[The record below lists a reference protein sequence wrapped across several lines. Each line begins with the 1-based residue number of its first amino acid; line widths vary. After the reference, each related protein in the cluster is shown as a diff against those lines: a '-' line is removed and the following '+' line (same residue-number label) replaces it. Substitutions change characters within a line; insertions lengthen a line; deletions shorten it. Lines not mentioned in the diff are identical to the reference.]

1 MSAYTSIG
9 DICETLKKLLEDD
22 PWTGISPKPDI
33 SLKSPMEI
41 KSDGSNPNKVS
52 LFLYQISE
60 NIFLKNEETQRMNG
74 GRLLSPPLFLELGF
88 LVTPYSNDPVQEKY
102 ILGKVMQ
109 ILFDTPVMYG
119 SSLQGGLAGQDDEV
133 RILLNPLSL
142 DDLTKLWSAFQDV
155 PFRLSVGYSLT
166 PVKIESS
173 RELSIQRVV
182 SKELDHAYAAL
193 KGKEG

>member
-1 MSAYTSIG
+1 MSTYTSIG
-9 DICETLKKLLEDD
+9 DVGETLKRLLEED

-52 LFLYQISE
+52 LFLYQIAE
-60 NIFLKNEETQRMNG
+60 NIFLKNEDRQRVDQK
-74 GRLLSPPLFLELGF
+74 RLLSPPLFLELYF
-88 LVTPYSNDPVQEKY
+88 LITPYSNDPAQEKY

-109 ILFDTPVMYG
+109 ILFDTPVLYG
-119 SSLQGGLAGQDDEV
+119 SLLQGGIAGGDDEI

-155 PFRLSVGYSLT
+155 PFRLSVSYILT
-166 PVKIESS
+166 PVKLESS
-173 RELSIQRVV
+173 REMSVQRVV
-182 SKELDHAYAAL
+182 SKEMDHAYAAL
-193 KGKEG
+193 KEEVK

>member
-1 MSAYTSIG
+1 VSAYTSIG